1 MAVRKL
7 YTVCAISYWRGK
19 VSDVIVGMTVARS
32 EEEVTEIVRRHV
44 PPQKTFTLHMANTGG
59 PTPPDVMGREAEVL
73 GHYGF
78 DWLDP
83 RGPKYHPVGLISET
97 VVKLVSEGQAL

>member
-7 YTVCAISYWRGK
+7 YTVCAITYWRGK

-32 EEEVTEIVRRHV
+32 DEEVSEIVRRHV
-44 PPQKTFTLHMANTGG
+44 SPQKTFTVHMANTGG
-59 PTPPDVMGREAEVL
+59 PSPADVMGREADMLE
-73 GHYGF
+73 HYGF

-83 RGPKYHPVGLISET
+83 RGPKYHPVGPISE
-97 VVKLVSEGQAL
+97 VVTQLITSDTAL